1 MHTAKWKLTT
11 LTALFGSQEL
21 LASQLP
27 SIAINVEAALME
39 ALVEAKK
46 DEHLDD
52 RAVEI
57 CSDETDTLYT
67 SCLFYPSQITTL
79 SLSAGCAKSRKF
91 KYKYYYLSIFS
102 FFGSNLLCSRDSPYA
117 TYQVLGVSRR
127 NVIWTGINQTWPNY
141 ESHTSPISL
150 PI

>member
-21 LASQLP
+21 LVSQLP

-39 ALVEAKK
+39 ALVEAEE

-57 CSDETDTLYT
+57 CSD
-67 SCLFYPSQITTL
+67 
-79 SLSAGCAKSRKF
+79 R
-91 KYKYYYLSIFS
+91 
-102 FFGSNLLCSRDSPYA
+102 
-117 TYQVLGVSRR
+117 
-127 NVIWTGINQTWPNY
+127 GIQ
-141 ESHTSPISL
+141 
-150 PI
+150 